1 MTTNCSPTNV
11 PLAILQ
17 TDLNSRT
24 HERCN
29 RSVELS
35 TLRSVPSLGIV
46 PWFPRSFLPQKNPR
60 IVVFRRCRDNTMIS
74 FYLSF
79 TDDTIKRKRNARE
92 TETTA
97 DTKETEKASR
107 YDKDR
112 HLLHDGQFPWT
123 VQKGPLITLELP
135 PEDIYRSQMTPL
147 SAKEMLEKQR
157 QPRIPKKLRR
167 RAVTTKI
174 DIYYTTANFLG
185 LSKRSAHYART
196 SSRGEPYSC
205 ERHFL
210 ERCMRPRMT

>member
-1 MTTNCSPTNV
+1 VERRNVPWRLKATTSGRMTTNCSPTNV

-107 YDKDR
+107 YDEDR

-123 VQKGPLITLELP
+123 VQKVRSLRSNFLP
-135 PEDIYRSQMTPL
+135 RRAILVRTPL
-147 SAKEMLEKQR
+147 S
-157 QPRIPKKLRR
+157 
-167 RAVTTKI
+167 
-174 DIYYTTANFLG
+174 
-185 LSKRSAHYART
+185 
-196 SSRGEPYSC
+196 
-205 ERHFL
+205 
-210 ERCMRPRMT
+210 